1 MNKKNFVP
9 LISKNDKKIVLDLIN
24 EYQIEIKNLYIQIG
38 NKEYISGI
46 FGDKDDDVNN
56 YFKYNH
62 FIESINDLSQKTKI
76 SIEKCLTAYQKVDS
90 EKFNPMTNNLSNYEK
105 KAYYYMEN
113 ALFREIILWESLA
126 QLYNVYFCLKINIE
140 RVNYKKIID
149 ILSKRNEKI
158 INFKK
163 ISMYIN
169 EKYDI
174 KKPVLDEG
182 IHDFVCQLRNQ
193 MTHRYSIAITSMSEN
208 INLRAMPDSIYKIAK
223 DYNMV
228 QKHLVE
234 IINIIIDNILK
245 KNVID
250 KIESKL

>member
-182 IHDFVCQLRNQ
+182 IHDCVCQLRNQ

-234 IINIIIDNILK
+234 IINIIITSYNIFIL
-245 KNVID
+245 
-250 KIESKL
+250 